1 MNLLRALLDG
11 RLNHIVPITFMVLAM
26 IFGTT
31 VFYIRYI
38 VYKNR
43 KKKFEEKMSN
53 SENKQEE

>member
-1 MNLLRALLDG
+1 MNLLKALLDG

-31 VFYIRYI
+31 VFYIRYM

-53 SENKQEE
+53 LENKQEE

>member
-1 MNLLRALLDG
+1 MNLLKALLDG

-31 VFYIRYI
+31 VFYIRYM

>member
-31 VFYIRYI
+31 VFYIRYM

-53 SENKQEE
+53 SENKL

>member
-1 MNLLRALLDG
+1 MNLLRALLEG

-31 VFYIRYI
+31 VFYIRYM

>member
-31 VFYIRYI
+31 VFYIRYM

-53 SENKQEE
+53 LENKQEE

>member
-31 VFYIRYI
+31 VFYIRYM

>member
-26 IFGTT
+26 RFGTT
-31 VFYIRYI
+31 VFYIRYM

>member
-31 VFYIRYI
+31 VFYIRYM
-38 VYKNR
+38 VYVHR

>member
-31 VFYIRYI
+31 VFYIRYM
-38 VYKNR
+38 VYQNR